1 MCVVGGWGL
10 CLGMLLIHASLRSV
24 ALFPAALLSPHARE
38 QFAHSSHT
46 YSSHTYS
53 SHTHSSHTH
62 SSHAH
67 RSHTHSSHT
76 HGPPTQIPAFHPP
89 PESILVPS
97 LSTGIPLAAAT
108 AVALAQTFE
117 KDVPYCYNRKEAK
130 DHGEGGSIVGAPLQG
145 RVLVVNLTAT
155 QSLSTRFAHPVFLW

>member
-1 MCVVGGWGL
+1 MHTVR
-10 CLGMLLIHASLRSV
+10 IHTVRIHTVRPPKSQ
-24 ALFPAALLSPHARE
+24 LS
-38 QFAHSSHT
+38 T
-46 YSSHTYS
+46 
-53 SHTHSSHTH
+53 
-62 SSHAH
+62 
-67 RSHTHSSHT
+67 
-76 HGPPTQIPAFHPP
+76 PP

-145 RVLVVNLTAT
+145 RVLVVSLTAT